1 MVGKRKA
8 RTTSLKSSIAAL
20 LLGAAFLLQSCDGTL
35 FHSFKSVG
43 NMEWSRC
50 DTLEFT
56 YSNSRAGAAV
66 VCAGMSIEVRHTA
79 SYRFKNLLVRAEV
92 LNSCD
97 STIVVDTL
105 SCVIYDDN
113 GIRCGSTTGTMYQ
126 QSSEPSVFHFPQAD
140 TLKIRL
146 SHIMDEERL
155 QGVCDVGIKLVES
168 SAPCRHQF

>member
-1 MVGKRKA
+1 MVEKKKA
-8 RTTSLKSSIAAL
+8 RTTNLKSSAVIFL
-20 LLGAAFLLQSCDGTL
+20 MCTAFLLQSCDGTL
-35 FHSFKSVG
+35 FHSFKSVE
-43 NMEWSRC
+43 NMAWSRC

-56 YSNSRAGAAV
+56 YSNSWAGAAV

-79 SYRFKNLLVRAEV
+79 SYRYKNLLVRAEV

-126 QSSEPSVFHFPQAD
+126 QSTEPSVLYLPQAD
-140 TLKIRL
+140 TLRIRL